1 MKVRE
6 VETGLGKIQGPRR
19 MILLTYA
26 WLALALFSGAEPSRA
41 QQGPDHKA
49 QGKKPEAASPSKS
62 EAGPAGQPARLR
74 ATLAQARSEYKSS
87 LEQLLALYEA
97 DDKRDQEC
105 LAKMKELYGQ
115 GLVTRRE
122 VETSEDA
129 AVRAREKVVEA
140 RAQLMGADVLFA
152 EALVEESAPEV
163 RPSSG
168 PRAVGWLVQKTA
180 YMRYGGG
187 RVWSLSE
194 AGAIK
199 QFFMATF
206 GRPLPVTAFG
216 QSPLHDRWGYDHRNA
231 MDVPVNP
238 DSPEGRALTAYL
250 HANGIPFTAF
260 RFAVPGSSTGPH
272 VHVGLPSH
280 KIAPR

>member
-1 MKVRE
+1 MEK
-6 VETGLGKIQGPRR
+6 GLGKIQGPRR
-19 MILLTYA
+19 MILLTCV
-26 WLALALFSGAEPSRA
+26 WLALALFSWAEPSLA

-49 QGKKPEAASPSKS
+49 QGKKPEAA
-62 EAGPAGQPARLR
+62 
-74 ATLAQARSEYKSS
+74 LAQARSEYKSS

-97 DDKRDQEC
+97 DDERDEER
-105 LAKMKELYGQ
+105 LAKMKALYGQ

-129 AVRAREKVVEA
+129 AARAREKVVEA

-152 EALVEESAPEV
+152 EALVEESAPKV
-163 RPSSG
+163 RLSSA
-168 PRAVGWLVQKTA
+168 PRAVGGLVQKTA

-194 AGAIK
+194 AGVIK

-216 QSPLHDRWGYDHRNA
+216 QSSLHDRWGYDHRNA
-231 MDVPVNP
+231 MDVPVSP
-238 DSPEGRALTAYL
+238 ESPEGRALTGYL
-250 HANGIPFTAF
+250 RANGIPFTAF
-260 RFAVPGSSTGPH
+260 RVAVPGSSTGPH

-280 KIAPR
+280 RIAPR